1 MSTVDYVLEYVKA
14 QIESL
19 KKTIAEVEEII
30 RLGELM
36 KIDVSEQKMR
46 LAELKKRLEDYEAG
60 YNKYLA
66 SRSIKA
72 K

>member
-36 KIDVSEQKMR
+36 KIDVTEHKMR
-46 LAELKKRLEDYEAG
+46 LAELKKRLEDYESG

-66 SRSIKA
+66 TRSLKT